1 MIKYIKKLMQNVI
14 ILIFRAG
21 SAKENAGKRPNKTN
35 LGSLGPKPSIF
46 RRKLN
51 DNNVVV
57 ACGQVWWMWF
67 SSDDHKKCS

>member
-1 MIKYIKKLMQNVI
+1 MQNVR
-14 ILIFRAG
+14 ILIFRVG
-21 SAKENAGKRPNKTN
+21 SAKENAGKRANKTN

-57 ACGQVWWMWF
+57 ACGQV
-67 SSDDHKKCS
+67 